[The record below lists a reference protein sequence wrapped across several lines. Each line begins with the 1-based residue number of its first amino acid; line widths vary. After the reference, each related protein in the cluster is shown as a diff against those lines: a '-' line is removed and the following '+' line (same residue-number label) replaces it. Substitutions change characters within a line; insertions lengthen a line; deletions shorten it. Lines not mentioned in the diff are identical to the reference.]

1 MSHDI
6 TKVITLVEND
16 IKAFQSPMETEM
28 NKSIKHFE
36 GELIKIRTGRA
47 HTSLVDSI
55 PVSIYSQ
62 PPVAMKGVAA
72 IAAPEANLITIQP
85 WDSSTIPD
93 IEKAIAASS
102 IGISPVNDGKIIR
115 LRVPQMSSQRRDE
128 LVKLLGK
135 KAEECKIAMRN
146 TRKDFNNLIR
156 DGKAKKTISE
166 NFYNRLLDVLQ
177 NVTDAFTKRVD
188 QMAKKKEE
196 ELHTI

>member
-6 TKVITLVEND
+6 TKSITLVEND
-16 IKAFQSPMETEM
+16 IKAFQSPMEVEM
-28 NKSIKHFE
+28 QKAIKHFE

-55 PVSIYSQ
+55 PVSIYGQ

-85 WDSSTIPD
+85 WDSSTIAD
-93 IEKAIAASS
+93 IEKALAASS

-135 KAEECKIAMRN
+135 KTEECKIAMRN

-156 DGKAKKTISE
+156 DGKTKKTISE
-166 NFYNRLLDVLQ
+166 NFYTRLLDVLQ

-188 QMAKKKEE
+188 QMGKKKEE

>member
-6 TKVITLVEND
+6 SKTVTLVEND
-16 IKAFQSPMETEM
+16 IKSFQTPMDAEM
-28 NKSIKHFE
+28 QKSIKHFE

-47 HTSLVDSI
+47 HTSLVEHI
-55 PVSIYSQ
+55 LVSIYNQ
-62 PPVAMKGVAA
+62 PPVVLKN
-72 IAAPEANLITIQP
+72 IAALSAPESNLITIQP
-85 WDSSTIPD
+85 WDTTTIGD
-93 IEKAIAASS
+93 IEKALATSS
-102 IGISPVNDGKIIR
+102 IGITPVNDGKIIR
-115 LRVPQMSSQRRDE
+115 LRLPQMSTQRRDE

-135 KAEECKIAMRN
+135 KAEECKVAMRN

-177 NVTDAFTKRVD
+177 QVTDTFTKRVD

-196 ELHTI
+196 ELHSV